1 MQVRRGYA
9 DFILYLDNKRRSSF
23 IIELKKDIMLEKAI
37 QQIKDKKKITQD
49 KNWLWE
55 YPGIARVRRIR

>member
-23 IIELKKDIMLEKAI
+23 IIELKKDIMLEEAI

-49 KNWLWE
+49 KNRLWE

>member
-23 IIELKKDIMLEKAI
+23 IIELKKDIMLEEAI
-37 QQIKDKKKITQD
+37 QQIKDKKITQD

-55 YPGIARVRRIR
+55 YPGIARVRSIR